1 VVAMGEGAF
10 ETSPPTV
17 TGEDG
22 AEDRFRRI
30 YREHFSDIYGYFLRR
45 ADAAEVGDLVSEVFL
60 VVWRRLD
67 DVPVAPGERLWLYG
81 VARRVASAHQRTMRR
96 RTRLSSRIEHEPASR
111 SSEAGSLVES
121 TALELIDR
129 LRPKDRE
136 VVKLLVWDRL
146 TREEAAAILGCSANA
161 VGIRWHR
168 SLKHLRRKLGLTD
181 GPEGAIQPGGS

>member
-1 VVAMGEGAF
+1 MSEGAF
-10 ETSPPTV
+10 GTSPPTV

-22 AEDRFRRI
+22 AEERFRRI
-30 YREHFSDIYGYFLRR
+30 YREHFSDIYAYFLRR

-60 VVWRRLD
+60 IAWRRLD
-67 DVPVAPGERLWLYG
+67 DVPVAPEERLWLYG
-81 VARRVASAHQRTMRR
+81 VARRVASAHHRTVRR
-96 RTRLSSRIEHEPASR
+96 RTRLSSRVEHEAASQG
-111 SSEAGSLVES
+111 SEAGTLAES

-136 VVKLLVWDRL
+136 VVKLLIWDRL

-181 GPEGAIQPGGS
+181 GPEGATQPEGT

>member
-1 VVAMGEGAF
+1 MGEEAF

-17 TGEDG
+17 TGEEV

-30 YREHFSDIYGYFLRR
+30 YREHFSDIYAYFLRR
-45 ADAAEVGDLVSEVFL
+45 SDAAEVGDLVSEVFL

-81 VARRVASAHQRTMRR
+81 VARHVASGHHRTMRR
-96 RTRLSSRIEHEPASR
+96 RTRLSSRIEHEAAWR
-111 SSEAGSLVES
+111 GSEVGSLAES

-146 TREEAAAILGCSANA
+146 SREEAAAILGCSANA

-181 GPEGAIQPGGS
+181 GPEDGIQPGGN